1 MRTPRIKNPNRLE
14 DEQAGFQY
22 VPFVVEKTSYG
33 ERSYDIY
40 SRLLEERIIF
50 LGGPISDV
58 MANTVIAQLL
68 YLQSVDPKRDIY
80 MYVNSPGGS
89 AYAGLA
95 IYDTIQHLKPDVS
108 TIAVGTAASAAS
120 LLLASGTKGKR
131 LSLPHSLVH
140 IHQPLGG
147 AEGQASDIEISAREI
162 LRLKDLYA
170 ELLSKHT
177 GKKKAQIL
185 KDIDRDFYMTPEVA
199 KDYGL
204 IDKIIQKDDGKE

>member
-1 MRTPRIKNPNRLE
+1 MKEPKMSRLSRT
-14 DEQAGFQY
+14 DEENLGFQY
-22 VPFVVEKTSYG
+22 LPFVVEKTSYG

-50 LGGPISDV
+50 LGGPIND
-58 MANTVIAQLL
+58 MLANTVVAQLL

-80 MYVNSPGGS
+80 MYINSPGGS

-131 LSLPHSLVH
+131 LSLPHSLIH

-170 ELLSKHT
+170 NLIAKHT
-177 GKKKAQIL
+177 GKRVAQVL
-185 KDIDRDFYMTPEVA
+185 KDIDRDFYMTPSEA
-199 KDYGL
+199 EDYGMIL
-204 IDKIIQKDDGKE
+204 EP

>member
-1 MRTPRIKNPNRLE
+1 MRTLKLTKSNCLE
-14 DEQAGFQY
+14 DEPGFQY

-50 LGGPISDV
+50 LGGPIND
-58 MANTVIAQLL
+58 MLANTVIAQLL
-68 YLQSVDPKRDIY
+68 YLQSADPKRDIY
-80 MYVNSPGGS
+80 MYINSPGGS

-120 LLLASGTKGKR
+120 LLLSSGTKGKR
-131 LSLPHSLVH
+131 LSLPHSLIH

-170 ELLSKHT
+170 DLLAKHT
-177 GKKKAQIL
+177 SKKKAQIL
-185 KDIDRDFYMTPEVA
+185 RDIDRDFYMTSELA
-199 KDYGL
+199 KEYGL

>member
-1 MRTPRIKNPNRLE
+1 MSRLSRP
-14 DEQAGFQY
+14 DEENAGFQY

-50 LGGPISDV
+50 LGGAIND
-58 MANTVIAQLL
+58 MLANTVVAQFL

-80 MYVNSPGGS
+80 MYINSPGGS

-131 LSLPHSLVH
+131 LSLPHSLIH

-170 ELLSKHT
+170 ELLSLHT
-177 GKKKAQIL
+177 GKKKGQIL
-185 KDIDRDFYMTPEVA
+185 RDIDRDFYMTSAAA

-204 IDKIIQKDDGKE
+204 IDKIIQKDGAKG

>member
-1 MRTPRIKNPNRLE
+1 MRRPRITRFNHLE
-14 DEQAGFQY
+14 EEQSGFQY

-40 SRLLEERIIF
+40 SRLLEERIVF
-50 LGGPISDV
+50 LGGPIND
-58 MANTVIAQLL
+58 MLANTVIAQLL

-80 MYVNSPGGS
+80 MYINSPGGS

-120 LLLASGTKGKR
+120 LLLASGSKGKR
-131 LSLPHSLVH
+131 FSLPHSLIH

-170 ELLSKHT
+170 DLLAKHAN
-177 GKKKAQIL
+177 KKKPQIL
-185 KDIDRDFYMTPEVA
+185 KDIDRDFYMTSEA
-199 KDYGL
+199 ARDYGL
-204 IDKIIQKDDGKE
+204 IDKIIQKDGAKV

>member
-1 MRTPRIKNPNRLE
+1 MDL
-14 DEQAGFQY
+14 QY
-22 VPFVVEKTSYG
+22 IPFVVEKSAMG

-50 LGGPISDV
+50 LTGPISDAT
-58 MANTVIAQLL
+58 ANAVIAQLL
-68 YLQSVDPKRDIY
+68 YLQSSDPKKDIY

-95 IYDTIQHLKPDVS
+95 IYDTIQHLKNDVS
-108 TIAVGTAASAAS
+108 TIVVGTAASAAS
-120 LLLASGTKGKR
+120 MILCSGTKGKR
-131 LSLPHSLVH
+131 LSLPHSLIH

-170 ELLSKHT
+170 ELIAKHT
-177 GKKKAQIL
+177 GKKSSQVMR
-185 KDIDRDFYMTPEVA
+185 DIDRDYFMTPEKA
-199 KDYGL
+199 KQYGM
-204 IDKIIQKDDGKE
+204 IDKVLESSGEK

>member
-1 MRTPRIKNPNRLE
+1 MRKSNLLE
-14 DEQAGFQY
+14 EGESGYQY
-22 VPFVVEKTSYG
+22 IPFVVEKTAYG

-50 LGGPISDV
+50 LGGPINDAV
-58 MANTVIAQLL
+58 ANTIIAQLL
-68 YLQSVDPKRDIY
+68 YLQSADPKKDIF

-131 LSLPHSLVH
+131 LSLPHSLIH

-170 ELLSKHT
+170 ELLSKHSD
-177 GKKKAQIL
+177 KKKAQIM
-185 KDIDRDFYMTPEVA
+185 KDIDRDFYMTSQAA

-204 IDKIIQKDDGKE
+204 IDKIIEGNEDKK

>member
-1 MRTPRIKNPNRLE
+1 MDL
-14 DEQAGFQY
+14 QY
-22 VPFVVEKTSYG
+22 IPFVVEKSAMG

-40 SRLLEERIIF
+40 SRLLEERIVF
-50 LGGPISDV
+50 LTGPISDAT
-58 MANTVIAQLL
+58 ANTVIAQLL
-68 YLQSVDPKRDIY
+68 YLQSNDQKKDIY

-95 IYDTIQHLKPDVS
+95 IYDTIQHLKNDVS
-108 TIAVGTAASAAS
+108 TIVVGTAASAAS
-120 LLLASGTKGKR
+120 MILCSGTKGKR

-170 ELLSKHT
+170 QLIAQHT
-177 GKKKAQIL
+177 GKKPSQVM
-185 KDIDRDFYMTPEVA
+185 KDIDRDYFMTPEQA
-199 KDYGL
+199 KGYGM
-204 IDKIIQKDDGKE
+204 IDRVIETSN